1 MNEVLKAKKGI
12 QESKDLY
19 HESYLTKLPEKG
31 SSVED
36 MKELIENYM
45 KVKVVLYGLFEFER
59 LRIFDNTDL

>member
-1 MNEVLKAKKGI
+1 MDEVMKAKKGI

-45 KVKVVLYGLFEFER
+45 KVNVVILWL
-59 LRIFDNTDL
+59 I